1 MDSEKSLTYLPMA
14 SDDFGYP
21 DEGKEGLFTHE
32 DWQGIQQKTFINW
45 VNDKLRGNLKVAEW
59 RINDLKHD
67 LRDGLLLVYLLNNL
81 KAPKKVGNGRYNKKP
96 VHVTQKLENLKSCI
110 DFMHENDIHLVNIGA
125 KDLYDGNAKLIMGLL
140 WTLIKEFQIRSSGK
154 AVSTKDA
161 MLNWING
168 MIPDSKIKNFTTD
181 WNDGRALCA
190 LVDRLKPGLIPNHAS
205 LDRRNG
211 TENCRLGMKMAEEHL
226 DIPTILSPE
235 DMNNPLVDDLSVMT
249 YLSYFS
255 SSAFD
260 RLLRWINEVLPEK
273 GITNFSSDWNDSLN
287 FGAFLEALS
296 PGLVPEIS
304 ELDPHKACE
313 NIRKL
318 MKKAHDHFGVPSVL
332 TAEEF
337 TDPRVDELLIATYL
351 NNFRSARMVPISS
364 RTATHNSI

>member
-1 MDSEKSLTYLPMA
+1 MRR
-14 SDDFGYP
+14 F
-21 DEGKEGLFTHE
+21 
-32 DWQGIQQKTFINW
+32 IQ
-45 VNDKLRGNLKVAEW
+45 
-59 RINDLKHD
+59 
-67 LRDGLLLVYLLNNL
+67 LL
-81 KAPKKVGNGRYNKKP
+81 
-96 VHVTQKLENLKSCI
+96 C
-110 DFMHENDIHLVNIGA
+110 HLGP

-154 AVSTKDA
+154 TVSTKDA

-168 MIPDSKIKNFTTD
+168 MIPDMKTKNFTTD
-181 WNDGRALCA
+181 WNDGRSLCA
-190 LVDRLKPGLIPNHAS
+190 LVDRLKPGLIPNHSS

-226 DIPTILSPE
+226 DIPMILSPE
-235 DMNNPLVDDLSVMT
+235 DLNNPLVDDLSVMT

-260 RLLRWINEVLPEK
+260 RLLKWINEVLPDK
-273 GITNFSSDWNDSLN
+273 NITNFSSDWNDSLN
-287 FGAFLEALS
+287 FAAFLEALS
-296 PGLVPEIS
+296 PGLVPEIA

-332 TAEEF
+332 TSEEF

-351 NNFRSARMVPISS
+351 NNFRSARMLPISS
-364 RTATHNSI
+364 KVRGSYLY